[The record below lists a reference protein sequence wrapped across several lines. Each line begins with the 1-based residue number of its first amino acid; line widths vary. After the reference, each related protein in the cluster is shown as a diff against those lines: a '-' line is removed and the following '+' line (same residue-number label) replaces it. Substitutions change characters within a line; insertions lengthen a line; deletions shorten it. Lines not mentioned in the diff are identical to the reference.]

1 MKTVKKIL
9 DFIFVAVSVYFIILV
24 LCAGQQKQKEKKMT
38 DVKVMTNEDIKDEA
52 KIQQEKDLK
61 ALMNTIVQ
69 LKQLEGLNIDLLGSW
84 LWIGGN
90 TKANKEALK
99 ALGCRWASK
108 KKLWYW
114 HCESETRR
122 HYKKSIPIEEI
133 EAKYGKQTI
142 SRAS

>member
-1 MKTVKKIL
+1 
-9 DFIFVAVSVYFIILV
+9 
-24 LCAGQQKQKEKKMT
+24 MT
-38 DVKVMTNEDIKDEA
+38 DVRFMTDKEIEDSLKGKGVKEVKVMTVEEIQQEA
-52 KIQQEKDLK
+52 KEAAKAQQEKDLK

-69 LKQLEGLNIDLLGSW
+69 LKQLDGLNIDLLGSW

-142 SRAS
+142 SKAS

>member
-1 MKTVKKIL
+1 MADERKTEFTEAEKQELLEKI
-9 DFIFVAVSVYFIILV
+9 VA
-24 LCAGQQKQKEKKMT
+24 
-38 DVKVMTNEDIKDEA
+38 
-52 KIQQEKDLK
+52 
-61 ALMNTIVQ
+61 
-69 LKQLEGLNIDLLGSW
+69 LKQLPGLEINLCGSW
-84 LWIGGN
+84 VWIGGD
-90 TKANKEALK
+90 TKPQRDVLK
-99 ALGCRWASK
+99 SLGCWWAAK

>member
-1 MKTVKKIL
+1 
-9 DFIFVAVSVYFIILV
+9 
-24 LCAGQQKQKEKKMT
+24 MT

-90 TKANKEALK
+90 TKENKEALK

-114 HCESETRR
+114 HTESETRR
-122 HYKKSIPIEEI
+122 HYKKSISIEEI